1 MNPIENVWHELKYFI
16 RTVVKPVNKEELFAG
31 IQLAVLGNYDSRKML
46 QINKP
51 FKISTA

>member
-31 IQLAVLGNYDSRKML
+31 IQQFWATMTPEKCSR
-46 QINKP
+46 
-51 FKISTA
+51 